1 MTTFYAGLEVRYRDH
16 VGFVNFICDK
26 YITICLRQFDHRLKN
41 VCILVY
47 PSQFGEVQLLKES
60 EK

>member
-1 MTTFYAGLEVRYRDH
+1 MNTFYEGLNVRYKDH
-16 VGFVNFICDK
+16 IGVVDFICDK
-26 YITICLRQFDHRLKN
+26 YITICLGQSEYRSKD

-47 PSQFGEVQLLKES
+47 LSQWKEVQLLKES